1 MPQPTGPGSAAAN
14 RKPYFVPL
22 DDKRRDVNA
31 GAKATAIAAVR
42 SALNSTRLS
51 GPPSKAAER
60 APEFE
65 VLTKLVQAA
74 FPDGVEYYLEKAG
87 DDGEMDA
94 LEEALEDA
102 REEEHVAQELIEAG
116 EQRLRELLQE
126 ATQGTDVKARRLTG
140 GIATIYTGRKP

>member
-1 MPQPTGPGSAAAN
+1 MPQPTTPRGAAAN
-14 RKPYFVPL
+14 RYFVPL

-51 GPPSKAAER
+51 GPPSKAAEM

-74 FPDGVEYYLEKAG
+74 FPDAVEYFLEKARDRG
-87 DDGEMDA
+87 CG
-94 LEEALEDA
+94 
-102 REEEHVAQELIEAG
+102 Q
-116 EQRLRELLQE
+116 QRNAIYLQ
-126 ATQGTDVKARRLTG
+126 
-140 GIATIYTGRKP
+140 

>member
-74 FPDGVEYYLEKAG
+74 FPDDVEYFLDRAG
-87 DDGEMDA
+87 DGGEMAA
-94 LEEALEDA
+94 LEEALE
-102 REEEHVAQELIEAG
+102 RTIEHFLSAA
-116 EQRLRELLQE
+116 
-126 ATQGTDVKARRLTG
+126 
-140 GIATIYTGRKP
+140 